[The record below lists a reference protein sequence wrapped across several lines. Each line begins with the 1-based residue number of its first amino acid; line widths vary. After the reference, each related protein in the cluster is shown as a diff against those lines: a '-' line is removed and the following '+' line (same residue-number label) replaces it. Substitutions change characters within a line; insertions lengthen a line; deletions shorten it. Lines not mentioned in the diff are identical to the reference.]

1 MIYLITYD
9 IDDDK
14 QRDKISKVL
23 ENYGVRV
30 QESVFECNLSLANY
44 KEVVERISKII
55 SESANIR
62 FYPICK
68 ECYSKAAGFGNLVQ
82 LPGLKG
88 YEII

>member
-9 IDDDK
+9 IEDDK
-14 QRDKISKVL
+14 QRNKISNVL

-30 QESVFECNLSLANY
+30 QESVFECNLTSVTY
-44 KEVVERISKII
+44 KEVVDRIGKII
-55 SESANIR
+55 TEGANLR

-82 LPGLKG
+82 MPGLKG

>member
-30 QESVFECNLSLANY
+30 QESVFECNLSSANY
-44 KEVVERISKII
+44 KEVVDRISKII

>member
-14 QRDKISKVL
+14 ERDKISKVL
-23 ENYGVRV
+23 ENYGIRV
-30 QESVFECNLSLANY
+30 QESVFECNLSSVNY

-55 SESANIR
+55 SEGANIR